1 MLDDIATDEET
12 NSRYLLLE
20 DLKHYGVDIYTGSR
34 VLGID
39 DGVVTIEKDGAE
51 VTVGPADS
59 IVLAL
64 GAQPENQL
72 YEAIKGNVPAVHLVG
87 DAKGVRKALEAI
99 EEGFLAGLT
108 V

>member
-1 MLDDIATDEET
+1 T
-12 NSRYLLLE
+12 
-20 DLKHYGVDIYTGSR
+20 
-34 VLGID
+34 
-39 DGVVTIEKDGAE
+39 E
-51 VTVGPADS
+51 VTLGPADS

-64 GAQPENQL
+64 GAQPENHL
-72 YEAIKGNVPAVHLVG
+72 YEAVKDKVPAVHLVG